1 DGWMPTWSPDDR
13 ALAFLCRPPVD
24 QARPLMARPTVVCVT
39 DATGIVRQLLAPP
52 SEALAWSPDGAHFA
66 IVQNL
71 GLRMGSIGGS
81 ASLPSST
88 SGGVRIQGLGRPNE
102 ENVFPFRPDWLSD
115 GEVLYTAD
123 GQIKRRPL
131 TGSRSQTIPF
141 SAKISLQRPSYAPVH
156 RALEPS
162 GPQ

>member
-1 DGWMPTWSPDDR
+1 PVWSHDGERIAFASDRYGGISTIWTLILTTGAVQQVATHDGWMPTWSPDDR

-39 DATGIVRQLLAPP
+39 DVTGIVRQLLAPP

-81 ASLPSST
+81 ASLSSST

-115 GEVLYTAD
+115 GEVL
-123 GQIKRRPL
+123 
-131 TGSRSQTIPF
+131 
-141 SAKISLQRPSYAPVH
+141 
-156 RALEPS
+156 
-162 GPQ
+162 